1 MESYNKTI
9 WENDETYLNEVNMNK
24 IENQLEVLTNNAIN
38 EGKKGYVTNDE
49 LNNKDYASKS
59 YVEETINEI
68 IGSAL
73 SGEY

>member
-38 EGKKGYVTNDE
+38 QDKKGYVTNDE
-49 LNNKDYASKS
+49 LNGKKYASENFVSTAIKEAIGTILEGS
-59 YVEETINEI
+59 Y
-68 IGSAL
+68 
-73 SGEY
+73 

>member
-38 EGKKGYVTNDE
+38 QDKKGYVTNDE
-49 LNNKDYASKS
+49 LNGKKYASENFVS
-59 YVEETINEI
+59 TAINEA
-68 IGSAL
+68 IGTILEGS
-73 SGEY
+73 Y